1 MPEIEFTAPFK
12 ALPQGSKTAFVVKGR
27 AVVTDAHKG
36 LIPERK
42 KLSAWLKAQAVNSD
56 WIPPRKDTPLSVELV
71 FTFERPKSVKREWHT
86 VKPDI
91 DKLTRFALDAI
102 VQADLIADDNQIVAI
117 NAFKVYGE
125 HNSIWIR
132 VSDE

>member
-1 MPEIEFTAPFK
+1 MPEIEFIAPFK

-36 LIPERK
+36 LIPARK
-42 KLSAWLKAQAVNSD
+42 KISAWLREQATSSD
-56 WIPPRKDTPLSVELV
+56 WIPPTKDTPLSVELV